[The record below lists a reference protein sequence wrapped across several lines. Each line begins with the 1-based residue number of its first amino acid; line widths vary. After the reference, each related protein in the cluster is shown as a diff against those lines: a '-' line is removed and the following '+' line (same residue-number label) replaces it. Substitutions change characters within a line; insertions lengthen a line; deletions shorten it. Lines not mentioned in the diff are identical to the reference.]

1 MPLNGHFMIIFL
13 AQFGLLPLF
22 LLHIQVTIC
31 HWCCSQYFFIHTV
44 CILFKIVDDN
54 CASFKPQI
62 SQLKMMFMETN
73 EKRLRDKN
81 KANSNTIGFIQFC
94 IYSYL
99 SFPVLSQSP
108 YAVSQ
113 TSRY

>member
-1 MPLNGHFMIIFL
+1 
-13 AQFGLLPLF
+13 
-22 LLHIQVTIC
+22 
-31 HWCCSQYFFIHTV
+31 
-44 CILFKIVDDN
+44 
-54 CASFKPQI
+54 
-62 SQLKMMFMETN
+62 METN